1 MLAPPGTEPVKAT
14 KSTSSEAM
22 ILAVASWDRCSTWNT
37 PSGRPA
43 SAKASAMRSPQRG
56 VWLACFRMTVLPA
69 MIAGMIEL
77 TAVR

>member
-14 KSTSSEAM
+14 KSTSGDPM
-22 ILAVASWDRCSTWNT
+22 ILAVASCVRCSTWKT

-43 SAKASAMRSPQRG
+43 SAKASAMRSPHRG
-56 VWLACFRMTVLPA
+56 VWLECFRITALPA